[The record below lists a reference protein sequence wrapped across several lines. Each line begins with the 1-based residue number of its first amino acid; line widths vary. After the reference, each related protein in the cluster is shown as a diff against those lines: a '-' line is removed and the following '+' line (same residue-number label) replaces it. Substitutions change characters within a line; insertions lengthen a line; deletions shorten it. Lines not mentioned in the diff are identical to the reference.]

1 MYFDLI
7 SAYSCRI
14 SWVSS
19 TEKVETIECFRDG
32 FYQSAKFE
40 NDDVSIVVVNLEP
53 GLEYNVKVT
62 AGDKCI
68 TDTFKTCTE
77 DKPCLE
83 NLYNGLKNKDGKV
96 NTTSL
101 NKKVHDI
108 FVENFSNVVA
118 SGDSILANVSV
129 NGVSKEIET
138 VAVRDGDKI
147 DVESQS
153 VFLPFSKE
161 NTSFMQTATLVKN
174 NEEAVL
180 SYDREDD
187 AFGYGGEMY
196 RVGDKFEMFG
206 QMVTVGYGSIV
217 LIFSDTVAKT
227 WGFTQGRAEAVVA
240 GTAGSSFTSNVTAQ
254 VFNSLM
260 EYEVDVSSG
269 STYQSAWAVDS
280 TNDTVDEVTR
290 VVSTINADGRDAL
303 ISIGVRHT
311 DADDNVFIEPTIQSA
326 YDYTSI
332 SAQDDDDA
340 TRSAVF
346 RSTGLQ
352 FDNDDSA
359 VYFGASQQFR
369 LKFTEE
375 EVGVTPDTLKIEYFD
390 GSDYVAKAEFTAGS

>member
-19 TEKVETIECFRDG
+19 TEKVEKIECFRDG

-40 NDDVSIVVVNLEP
+40 NDDVSVVIVNLEP
-53 GLEYNVKVT
+53 GLKYTVKVS

-68 TDTFKTCTE
+68 TNTFETCSE
-77 DKPCLE
+77 EEPHLE
-83 NLYNGLKNKDGKV
+83 NLYSGLKNKDGQV

-108 FVENFSNVVA
+108 FVENFSNVVT

-138 VAVRDGDKI
+138 VAIRDGEKL
-147 DVESQS
+147 DVESTS

-161 NTSFMQTATLVKN
+161 NNSFMQTATLVKN

-180 SYDREDD
+180 SYDREED

-196 RVGDKFEMFG
+196 KVGDKFEMFG

-217 LIFSDTVAKT
+217 LIFADTVART
-227 WGFTQGRAEAVVA
+227 WGFSQSRAEAVVA

-260 EYEVDVSSG
+260 EFEVDVSSG
-269 STYQSAWAVDS
+269 STYQSSWAVDPTNS
-280 TNDTVDEVTR
+280 TVSEVTR
-290 VVSTINADGRDAL
+290 FVHTINQDGRDGL
-303 ISIGVRHT
+303 LSLGVLHT
-311 DADDNVFIEPTIQSA
+311 DANDNVFIEPTIQSA

-332 SAQDDDDA
+332 SSQDDADA

-352 FDNDDSA
+352 FDNDDAA
-359 VYFGASQQFR
+359 VYFGANQQFR
-369 LKFTEE
+369 IIFSEE
-375 EVGVTPDTLKIEYFD
+375 EVGVTPDTLKIEYFN
-390 GSDYVAKAEFTAGS
+390 GTEYVAKTEFTAGS